1 MNAVTA
7 LAGGMLRPLAMT
19 GARRDETATRS
30 DADFDT
36 LYQAQARRVLQTCR
50 YLLGSPDEAE
60 DAAQE
65 VFLRARQ
72 RFDQFDP
79 SRPFA
84 SWILGVA
91 SHHCIDRLRRRG
103 RETRLFGAADVER
116 AAAPSRETGPLNA
129 LLVRER
135 GRQVR
140 RAVAAL
146 LVRYRAPLVLAYFHE
161 IGYAEIGEILGIE
174 RGHVAV
180 LVYRGRQQLRRA
192 DRAGRQRTAPDRNG
206 TMTCPDEST
215 LVMLADEELEAPAA
229 DRVRERRPL

>member
-1 MNAVTA
+1 MNAVTV
-7 LAGGMLRPLAMT
+7 LAGGVLRPLAMS
-19 GARRDETATRS
+19 GVRRDETAARA
-30 DADFDT
+30 DAEFDA
-36 LYQAQARRVLQTCR
+36 LYGPQARRVLQTCR

-60 DAAQE
+60 DAAHE

-72 RFDQFDP
+72 RFEQYDRG
-79 SRPFA
+79 RPFA

-103 RETRLFGAADVER
+103 REARLFGAADVER
-116 AAAPSRETGPLNA
+116 VAAPAREPGPLTE

-146 LVRYRAPLVLAYFHE
+146 PVKYRVPLVLAYFHDLA
-161 IGYAEIGEILGIE
+161 YAEIGEILGIE

-180 LVYRGRQQLRRA
+180 LVFRARQQLRRMLS
-192 DRAGRQRTAPDRNG
+192 APDRK
-206 TMTCPDEST
+206 S
-215 LVMLADEELEAPAA
+215 
-229 DRVRERRPL
+229 R

>member
-19 GARRDETATRS
+19 AGRRDATAAARS

-36 LYQAQARRVLQTCR
+36 LYRQQARRVQQTCR
-50 YLLGSPDEAE
+50 YLLGSADEAE

-72 RFDQFDP
+72 RFEQYDRE
-79 SRPFA
+79 RPFA

-103 RETRLFGAADVER
+103 RETRLFGTTDVEHVP
-116 AAAPSRETGPLNA
+116 APAREPGPLSA
-129 LLVRER
+129 LLARER

-140 RAVAAL
+140 EAVAAL
-146 LVRYRAPLVLAYFHE
+146 PVKYRVPLVLAYFHE
-161 IGYAEIGEILGIE
+161 LAYAEIGAILGIE
-174 RGHVAV
+174 PGHVAV
-180 LVYRGRQQLRRA
+180 LVFRGRKQLRRMLN
-192 DRAGRQRTAPDRNG
+192 APDRK
-206 TMTCPDEST
+206 SQ
-215 LVMLADEELEAPAA
+215 
-229 DRVRERRPL
+229 